1 VIAATSP
8 PSTGAAEYRD
18 VNRRVWTY
26 LAEHGSDSSRP
37 YGAEQ
42 LARARDWLA
51 PDDWLP
57 WTEIGSVLCLAAGG
71 GQQGLLF
78 ASLGYD
84 VTVVDLCP
92 EQLELDAQAAAA
104 HGLELECVDADMLDL
119 SALHD
124 RGFDLVHQ
132 PISACYVPDAG
143 RLYEE
148 VAQVLRP
155 GGWYDVEHWNPIHVQ
170 LAGLGAWRDGAYVIE
185 RPLTPGV
192 PVPWF
197 PADEGADVVCWHYVH
212 PLDALV
218 GGLCR
223 AGFRIMNAAERTRG
237 DEAAT
242 PGTADHLA
250 AYAPPFFRLLARLG
264 PE

>member
-1 VIAATSP
+1 VTAVASL
-8 PSTGAAEYRD
+8 PSSGADKYRD

-37 YGAEQ
+37 YGPEQ

-51 PDDWLP
+51 PEGWLP

-71 GQQGLLF
+71 GQQGPLF

-92 EQLELDAQAAAA
+92 EQLALDEEVAAA
-104 HGLELECVDADMLDL
+104 HGLELELIEADLLDL
-119 SALHD
+119 LELHG
-124 RGFDLVHQ
+124 RRFDLVHQ
-132 PISACYVPDAG
+132 PISACYVPDAQ
-143 RLYEE
+143 RMYEE
-148 VAQVLRP
+148 VARVLRP
-155 GGWYDVEHWNPIHVQ
+155 GGWYDVEHWNPVHVQ

-185 RPLTPGV
+185 RPQLAGV
-192 PVPWF
+192 PVPWLS
-197 PADEGADVVCWHYVH
+197 ADEGADVVCWHYVH

-223 AGFRIMNAAERTRG
+223 TGFRILKVAERTRG
-237 DEAAT
+237 DETAA
-242 PGTADHLA
+242 PGTVDHLA
-250 AYAPPFFRLLARLG
+250 AYAPPFFRMLARYG

>member
-1 VIAATSP
+1 VTAAASL
-8 PSTGAAEYRD
+8 PSTDAAGYRD

-37 YGAEQ
+37 YGPEQ

-57 WTEIGSVLCLAAGG
+57 WTEIRSVLCLAAGC
-71 GQQGLLF
+71 GQQGPLF

-92 EQLELDAQAAAA
+92 EQLELDAEAASAQ
-104 HGLELECVDADMLDL
+104 GLELECVEADMLDL
-119 SALHD
+119 SALHG

-132 PISACYVPDAG
+132 PISACYVPDAA

-148 VAQVLRP
+148 VARVLRP
-155 GGWYDVEHWNPIHVQ
+155 GGWYDVEHWNPVHVQ
-170 LAGLGAWRDGAYVIE
+170 FAGLGAWRDGAYVIE
-185 RPLTPGV
+185 RPQLAGV
-192 PVPWF
+192 PVPWL
-197 PADEGADVVCWHYVH
+197 PADEGTDVVCWHYLH
-212 PLDALV
+212 PLDSLV

-223 AGFRIMNAAERTRG
+223 AGFGIRQVAERTQG
-237 DEAAT
+237 DEAAAA
-242 PGTADHLA
+242 GTVEHLA
-250 AYAPPFFRLLARLG
+250 AYAPPFFRLLARRG